1 MRGLYIALEGADRV
15 GKSTQVQKLAK
26 RLRAL
31 ELQVVETREPGGT
44 PVGTEIRRLLLQEGI
59 QSATSELLLF
69 LADRAEHQ
77 QRVIMPTLKRGG
89 VVVSDRSAYSTV
101 AYQGVQRGLGMDQVL
116 ALHEQ
121 LSLELPDL
129 AIVLDMPDEAE
140 RWKDRPS
147 DMMENREAQEDLR
160 SAYRAM
166 ADRWP
171 DRVRLVDADGSARDV
186 AQEIWREVW
195 PVVTDWREGR
205 T

>member
-171 DRVRLVDADGSARDV
+171 DRVRLIDADGSARDV